1 MVVVGASVVGFTKNK
16 DRYATNE
23 YCSEMH
29 MVYCMAV
36 VKSILNSIA

>member
-16 DRYATNE
+16 DKYAINI
-23 YCSEMH
+23 YCSEMLH

-36 VKSILNSIA
+36 VQNL